1 MGLCSNYV
9 GILSTWESWHVIGIC
24 SMYKYLRSIIQ
35 LISYYGCCKPIF
47 KIKHHP
53 RKCTRRSQKILY
65 SERLESFNSLNIYS
79 LPCLLIMA
87 LLWWVQRK
95 SFKIIIRRAF
105 CQWRRKQVY
114 TVLKVINKF
123 HVSTAKYQGISQRN
137 KIKIITCPRWHILQ
151 PNWWKCALFT
161 QQCKYF

>member
-1 MGLCSNYV
+1 MLVFSV
-9 GILSTWESWHVIGIC
+9 PEKESWNVISIC
-24 SMYKYLRSIIQ
+24 WMYKYLRNIIQ
-35 LISYYGCCKPIF
+35 LISYYRCFKPIF

-53 RKCTRRSQKILY
+53 RKCRRSQK
-65 SERLESFNSLNIYS
+65 RLESFNSSNIYS

-95 SFKIIIRRAF
+95 SFKIIIRRGF
-105 CQWRRKQVY
+105 RQRRRKQVY
-114 TVLKVINKF
+114 TVLEVINTF

-137 KIKIITCPRWHILQ
+137 KIKIITCPRWHSLQ
-151 PNWWKCALFT
+151 PNWWECGLFT